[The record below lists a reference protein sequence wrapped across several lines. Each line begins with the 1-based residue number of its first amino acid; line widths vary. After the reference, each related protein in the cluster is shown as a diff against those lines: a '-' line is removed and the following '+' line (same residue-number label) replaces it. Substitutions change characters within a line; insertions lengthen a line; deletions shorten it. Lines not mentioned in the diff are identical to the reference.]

1 MTKPATL
8 PAAQPPCFQN
18 LQEYHLLFSTFPGEF
33 DPRSSGL
40 HMLRR
45 TLHLP
50 CLSVGDSVWA
60 NPLSLAAN
68 NGISI
73 DFSSCWYSDVS
84 FPSVRD
90 PFGSPGRLAAIPVG
104 SNPFGNPRIK
114 GCMRLPG
121 AYRSLPR
128 PSSPPKPSHP
138 PYGVGALRMS
148 ITSRRMLAR
157 TLCTATSPTALMSR
171 RLALRISFS
180 MRRCIFFPLHEL
192 CFSTLSTQC
201 VIVPRYL

>member
-73 DFSSCWYSDVS
+73 DFSSSWYSDVS
-84 FPSVRD
+84 FPRVCV
-90 PFGSPGRLAAIPVG
+90 PLARNTRTPC
-104 SNPFGNPRIK
+104 GNPSGLDSIRESPDQ
-114 GCMRLPG
+114 RLHASTRGLSQLATPFI
-121 AYRSLPR
+121 ATQA
-128 PSSPPKPSHP
+128 KPSTIQ
-138 PYGVGALRMS
+138 R
-148 ITSRRMLAR
+148 
-157 TLCTATSPTALMSR
+157 
-171 RLALRISFS
+171 
-180 MRRCIFFPLHEL
+180 
-192 CFSTLSTQC
+192 QC
-201 VIVPRYL
+201 VG

>member
-8 PAAQPPCFQN
+8 PAARPPCFQS

-33 DPRSSGL
+33 DRRSSGS

-50 CLSVGDSVWA
+50 TLTTGRDSVWA

-73 DFSSCWYSDVS
+73 DFSSSWYSDVS
-84 FPSVRD
+84 FPRVCVPCGTR
-90 PFGSPGRLAAIPVG
+90 GCLAAVPLDY
-104 SNPFGNPRIK
+104 NPFGHLRIE
-114 GCMRLPG
+114 GCLRLPG

-128 PSSPPKPSHP
+128 PSSPYQAKPFT
-138 PYGVGALRMS
+138 
-148 ITSRRMLAR
+148 IQ
-157 TLCTATSPTALMSR
+157 
-171 RLALRISFS
+171 
-180 MRRCIFFPLHEL
+180 RRC
-192 CFSTLSTQC
+192 
-201 VIVPRYL
+201 VG